1 MRHLARAL
9 LPAFL
14 LVLLCALP
22 PMARLYAE
30 ANATGRARESTA
42 ETNPGSA
49 GMAAPAEGS
58 GGLFSRGD
66 DSTGERE
73 TRALIQAYPGRI
85 AERAFRDGDWAVRVD
100 DTWFFW
106 ARGRMLPAE
115 LREDWEQYAS
125 YRFYAY
131 PLRLPEVR
139 RLDEEER
146 RRLELRLEAAEQ
158 DPPRRHEG
166 FLGALYQAATRG
178 QTESGIERV
187 VFLGYPVSVHKALV
201 EPLAAVERSLQR
213 LAQSNEETR
222 EFLEGLKGFAGYNW
236 RAIAGTRSRSYHSY
250 GIAIDLVPKSYGGLY
265 AYWRWALPH
274 ERQWYSLPYEKRW
287 MVPQPIVH
295 AFEEQGFIWGGKWFF
310 FDTMHFEYRPELLL
324 LARQWRVGQ
333 IRQGLQ
339 VK

>member
-1 MRHLARAL
+1 
-9 LPAFL
+9 
-14 LVLLCALP
+14 
-22 PMARLYAE
+22 
-30 ANATGRARESTA
+30 
-42 ETNPGSA
+42 
-49 GMAAPAEGS
+49 
-58 GGLFSRGD
+58 
-66 DSTGERE
+66 
-73 TRALIQAYPGRI
+73 
-85 AERAFRDGDWAVRVD
+85 
-100 DTWFFW
+100 
-106 ARGRMLPAE
+106 
-115 LREDWEQYAS
+115 
-125 YRFYAY
+125 
-131 PLRLPEVR
+131 
-139 RLDEEER
+139 
-146 RRLELRLEAAEQ
+146 
-158 DPPRRHEG
+158 
-166 FLGALYQAATRG
+166 
-178 QTESGIERV
+178 

-333 IRQGLQ
+333 IGQGLQ